1 MNRKQLWN
9 SILQQAISG
18 KLVPQLDNEPAIEQI
33 GPAPDPDKVE
43 FELPPKWKWIT
54 LGTLVDLVNGDR
66 GPNYPAKSKLT
77 STNTGL
83 PFVSAGDLEGNEI
96 SSKSLLYLSPEQCQL
111 LRSGHIKAGDFLL
124 CIRGSLGKFAIAKA
138 NGGAIAS
145 SLVILRSKSSDL
157 LDARYLSCFLQ
168 SSLFKDEIKGTKN
181 GTCQPN
187 LGAKILANFLVP
199 LPPLEEQCRI
209 VARLE
214 EVNLLVDKFGEA
226 QEQLIKLEAKFP
238 SKLKASVLQQAIK
251 GLLVPQLDSEPEV
264 EQLGPAPKPD
274 EVPFV
279 LPPKWKWVQ
288 LETICSYLQRGK
300 SPKYSEIKQ
309 LPVIA
314 QKCNQWDGLHMERA
328 LFIDPATIESYKPE
342 RFLQQNDILL
352 NSTGTGTLGR
362 VGLYDSS
369 VNPYEQAVADGH
381 VTVIRI
387 NNTIAHPYFIKH
399 ALASTKFQTIII
411 DAATGTTK
419 QKELNLSTVKQL
431 LVPLP
436 PIEEQRRIV
445 AKLEEVFEG
454 VKQLGSLM
462 EYA

>member
-1 MNRKQLWN
+1 MNRNQLWN

-18 KLVPQLDNEPAIEQI
+18 RLVPQLDSEPAIEQI

-279 LPPKWKWVQ
+279 LPHKWKWVQ
-288 LETICSYLQRGK
+288 ADYLGEWKSGSTPLRSNEAYWDQGTVPWLKSGEITDGLISDIGEKVTVLAVNECNLRLNPPGSVVFALYGATAGK
-300 SPKYSEIKQ
+300 VGILQNSCVTNQACCVCVVNSELIDNWYLLYSLLAIREKLVKKADGSAQ
-309 LPVIA
+309 PNLSKEKVIA
-314 QKCNQWDGLHMERA
+314 TC
-328 LFIDPATIESYKPE
+328 I
-342 RFLQQNDILL
+342 
-352 NSTGTGTLGR
+352 
-362 VGLYDSS
+362 
-369 VNPYEQAVADGH
+369 
-381 VTVIRI
+381 
-387 NNTIAHPYFIKH
+387 
-399 ALASTKFQTIII
+399 
-411 DAATGTTK
+411 
-419 QKELNLSTVKQL
+419 
-431 LVPLP
+431 PLP
-436 PIEEQRRIV
+436 PLEEQRRIV
-445 AKLEEVFEG
+445 AKIEEIFAG
-454 VKQLGSLM
+454 VKQLSSLM
-462 EYA
+462 V

>member
-264 EQLGPAPKPD
+264 EQVGPAPKPE
-274 EVPFV
+274 EVPFE
-279 LPPKWKWVQ
+279 LPHKWKWVQ
-288 LETICSYLQRGK
+288 ADYLGEWKSGSTPLRSNEAYWDQGTVPWLKSGEITDGLISDIGEKVTVLAVNECNLRLNPPGSVVFALYGATAGK
-300 SPKYSEIKQ
+300 VGILQNSCVTNQACCVCVVNSELIDNWYLLYSLLAIREKLVKKADGSAQ
-309 LPVIA
+309 PNLSKEKVIA
-314 QKCNQWDGLHMERA
+314 TC
-328 LFIDPATIESYKPE
+328 I
-342 RFLQQNDILL
+342 
-352 NSTGTGTLGR
+352 
-362 VGLYDSS
+362 
-369 VNPYEQAVADGH
+369 
-381 VTVIRI
+381 
-387 NNTIAHPYFIKH
+387 
-399 ALASTKFQTIII
+399 
-411 DAATGTTK
+411 
-419 QKELNLSTVKQL
+419 
-431 LVPLP
+431 PLP
-436 PIEEQRRIV
+436 PLEEQRRIV
-445 AKLEEVFEG
+445 AKIEEIFAG
-454 VKQLGSLM
+454 VKQLSSLM
-462 EYA
+462 V

>member
-1 MNRKQLWN
+1 MNRNQLWN

-18 KLVPQLDNEPAIEQI
+18 RLVPQLDSEPAIEQI

-54 LGTLVDLVNGDR
+54 LGTLLDLVNGDR

-279 LPPKWKWVQ
+279 LPHKWKWVQ
-288 LETICSYLQRGK
+288 ADYLGEWKSGSTPLRSNEAYWDQGTVPWLKSGEITDGLISDIGEKVTVLAVNECNLRLNPPGSVVFALYGATAGK
-300 SPKYSEIKQ
+300 VGILQNSCVTNQACCVCVVNSELIDNWYLLYSLLAIREKLVKKADGSAQ
-309 LPVIA
+309 PNLSKEKVIA
-314 QKCNQWDGLHMERA
+314 TC
-328 LFIDPATIESYKPE
+328 I
-342 RFLQQNDILL
+342 
-352 NSTGTGTLGR
+352 
-362 VGLYDSS
+362 
-369 VNPYEQAVADGH
+369 
-381 VTVIRI
+381 
-387 NNTIAHPYFIKH
+387 
-399 ALASTKFQTIII
+399 
-411 DAATGTTK
+411 
-419 QKELNLSTVKQL
+419 
-431 LVPLP
+431 PLP
-436 PIEEQRRIV
+436 PLEEQRRIV
-445 AKLEEVFEG
+445 AKIEEIFAG
-454 VKQLGSLM
+454 VKQLSSLM
-462 EYA
+462 V

>member
-274 EVPFV
+274 EVPFE

-288 LETICSYLQRGK
+288 IGALLPFGESNQVTPDQIPPKSWILGLE
-300 SPKYSEIKQ
+300 E
-309 LPVIA
+309 
-314 QKCNQWDGLHMERA
+314 
-328 LFIDPATIESYKPE
+328 IESYG
-342 RFLQQNDILL
+342 DLL
-352 NSTGTGTLGR
+352 YT
-362 VGLYDSS
+362 
-369 VNPYEQAVADGH
+369 
-381 VTVIRI
+381 
-387 NNTIAHPYFIKH
+387 
-399 ALASTKFQTIII
+399 
-411 DAATGTTK
+411 
-419 QKELNLSTVKQL
+419 
-431 LVPLP
+431 
-436 PIEEQRRIV
+436 
-445 AKLEEVFEG
+445 
-454 VKQLGSLM
+454 
-462 EYA
+462 